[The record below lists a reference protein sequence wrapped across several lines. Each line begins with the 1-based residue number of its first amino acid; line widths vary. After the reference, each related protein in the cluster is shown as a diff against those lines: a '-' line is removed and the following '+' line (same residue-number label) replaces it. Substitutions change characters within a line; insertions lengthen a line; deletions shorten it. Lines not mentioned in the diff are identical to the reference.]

1 MDQDPNNAQ
10 QDISAIQGTNNM
22 HTTNTSATSTFDE
35 KQYAMLLHL
44 SALSMFVTGFGY
56 ILGPL
61 ILWLV
66 KKDQSEFVDRNG
78 KEAVNFAI
86 SVTIYYIVSAIL
98 VFVLVGILMLIVLGI
113 LHLVFIIVAGIKAK
127 DGEDYKYPLTIRFI
141 S

>member
-22 HTTNTSATSTFDE
+22 YASDASTAGTFDE
-35 KQYAMLLHL
+35 KQYAMFLHL
-44 SALSMFVTGFGY
+44 SALSMFITGIGY

-61 ILWLV
+61 VLWLV

-98 VFVLVGILMLIVLGI
+98 IIAIIGIPMLVTVGILHIV
-113 LHLVFIIVAGIKAK
+113 FPIVAAIKAR